1 MRRKAVIKGRL
12 PMVSWIRSANRGG
25 NIAEP
30 VMDSVGPEIDSGR
43 RMSER
48 VLLPRVPTAG
58 HDCLILADGFSC
70 REQIDQGAGRRTRHL
85 AEVIAAAL

>member
-1 MRRKAVIKGRL
+1 
-12 PMVSWIRSANRGG
+12 MVSWVRSANRGG

-48 VLLPRVPTAG
+48 VLLPRVRTAG

-70 REQIDQGAGRRTRHL
+70 REQIDQGAGRRTCHL
-85 AEVIAAAL
+85 AEVIAAPL